1 MIIQII
7 LVALSVLF
15 TVYLLSSRKS
25 HAINAWKKIG
35 VIGIG
40 VIAVLSITF
49 PSLTNT
55 VANLLGVG
63 RGADLLLY
71 LFVASFIFYVLSQ
84 YLKQQEQRD
93 AIYRLARQIAVSDA
107 QHRYADKIKK

>member
-7 LVALSVLF
+7 LVALAIVF
-15 TVYLLSSRKS
+15 TAYLLSSRQS
-25 HAINAWKKIG
+25 HTINAWKKIG
-35 VIGIG
+35 VIIIG
-40 VIAVLSITF
+40 LVAVISITI
-49 PSLTNT
+49 PSLTSKL
-55 VANLLGVG
+55 AHFLGVG

-93 AIYRLARQIAVSDA
+93 TLYRLARQIAISDA
-107 QHRYADKIKK
+107 TVRYADKIKK